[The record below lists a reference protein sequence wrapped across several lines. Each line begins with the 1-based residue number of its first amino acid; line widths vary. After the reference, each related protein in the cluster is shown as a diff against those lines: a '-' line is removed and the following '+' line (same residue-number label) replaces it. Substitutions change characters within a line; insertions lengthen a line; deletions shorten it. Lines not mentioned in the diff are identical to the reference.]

1 MTFIYNKAFIT
12 IASPEIKILVD
23 FYSQLLAREPNP
35 YIPNTYAEF
44 DLLGLRLGIFKPK
57 QESLVEFANSQ
68 NSTVSICLE
77 VENLVDTIDHLIT
90 MGYPPPGKI
99 ISASHG
105 QEIYAYDPCG
115 NRLILH
121 QSKPCKSFQANE

>member
-1 MTFIYNKAFIT
+1 MTFLYNKAFIT

-23 FYSQLLAREPNP
+23 FYSQLLAQEPNP
-35 YIPNTYAEF
+35 YIPNIYAEF
-44 DLLGLRLGIFKPK
+44 DLLGLSLGIFKPK
-57 QESLVEFANSQ
+57 QESLEEFANSQ

-77 VENLVDTIDHLIT
+77 VEDLADTIEHLVAIE
-90 MGYPPPGKI
+90 YPPPGKI

-121 QSKPCKSFQANE
+121 QSKS